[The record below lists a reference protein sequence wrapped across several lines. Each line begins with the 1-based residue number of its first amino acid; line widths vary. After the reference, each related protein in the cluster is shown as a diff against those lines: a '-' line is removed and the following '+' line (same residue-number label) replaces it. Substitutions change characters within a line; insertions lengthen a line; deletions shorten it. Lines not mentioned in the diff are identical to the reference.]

1 MKKIK
6 LTYDQID
13 DIVLSEL
20 KEMLHRIMDDPWP
33 MYHNL
38 VESKR
43 DVDAFLRVIEYISCD
58 SDFKQY
64 SQTLDF
70 SKLGVDTPDVS
81 GSVTIDEITENEDGS
96 ANIQFSTSRDQL
108 NLLTGEGFKYLLMK
122 GISGKTDDEIMNI
135 IG

>member
-43 DVDAFLRVIEYISCD
+43 EETRLHRA
-58 SDFKQY
+58 
-64 SQTLDF
+64 
-70 SKLGVDTPDVS
+70 
-81 GSVTIDEITENEDGS
+81 
-96 ANIQFSTSRDQL
+96 
-108 NLLTGEGFKYLLMK
+108 
-122 GISGKTDDEIMNI
+122 
-135 IG
+135 